1 MNTATCTDTRVCT
14 NKRGTAKGMFGGL
27 TKPLFIEGLIKFLTH
42 IKGLIIMSITYKSCE
57 PVSDKFREHNDC
69 TVKAIAIATDT
80 PYIKAHSIM
89 KDLGRINRR
98 GVSSFKWTFEVSVD
112 AVEILGFTAKGINIP
127 DATVASLRN
136 HLDNNK
142 NYIITIRGHT
152 LAYVNGVIQDHTNPA
167 FNSSRKKTSSA
178 NVKCVLEVTR
188 TISKN
193 AQRKLARY
201 G

>member
-1 MNTATCTDTRVCT
+1 
-14 NKRGTAKGMFGGL
+14 
-27 TKPLFIEGLIKFLTH
+27 
-42 IKGLIIMSITYKSCE
+42 MSITYNSCK
-57 PVSDKFREHNDC
+57 PVSAKYREHGDC

-80 PYIKAHSIM
+80 PYIKAHSIL

-167 FNSSRKKTSSA
+167 FNKDRTRISTA
-178 NVKCVLEVTR
+178 TVHCVLEVTR
-188 TISKN
+188 TLSKN

>member
-1 MNTATCTDTRVCT
+1 
-14 NKRGTAKGMFGGL
+14 
-27 TKPLFIEGLIKFLTH
+27 
-42 IKGLIIMSITYKSCE
+42 MSITYKSCV
-57 PVSDKFREHNDC
+57 PVSDKYREHNDC

-80 PYIKAHSIM
+80 PYIKAHDIM
-89 KDLGRINRR
+89 NKLGRINRK
-98 GVSSFKWTFEVSVD
+98 GVAPFQWTFEVSVD
-112 AVEILGFTAKGINIP
+112 AVKRLDYTAKIINIP
-127 DATVASLRN
+127 NATVATLRN

-188 TISKN
+188 TVSKN

-201 G
+201 S